1 MFLKS
6 FVWLKAQQNMVNW
19 NDYQLHDFR
28 CDFTYICHTVM
39 YIDIEKIF
47 INIFR
52 VPTDIFLIIYQ
63 SDNLLINKH
72 TGICEK
78 SPSQF
83 PKPKL
88 RYLKLVV
95 LGVGTSIQHLNI
107 VILIPAIS
115 LGPGLTELLLL
126 QSRIRCVITGLRWRS
141 CSMLL
146 YVQTRARHEC

>member
-78 SPSQF
+78 KSITISQAQVKIF
-83 PKPKL
+83 K
-88 RYLKLVV
+88 
-95 LGVGTSIQHLNI
+95 I
-107 VILIPAIS
+107 VCFGS
-115 LGPGLTELLLL
+115 
-126 QSRIRCVITGLRWRS
+126 WN
-141 CSMLL
+141 
-146 YVQTRARHEC
+146 